1 MNKFGYL
8 RVAACSPEMRI
19 ADVEFNISEIEN
31 IIKNN
36 SEKNID
42 IFLFPEL
49 CVTGYT
55 CADLFYQQPL
65 LDAAKKS
72 LERLEEIS
80 FDYKTGIIAGL
91 PIAQDGKLYNAAAF
105 INNGQ
110 LIGIVPKT
118 YLCNQNE
125 YYEARWFS
133 SEFERVFDSINL
145 SGREIP
151 FGTDIVFSCANF
163 PGLKFGIEICE
174 DLWAVKPV
182 SSDAALAGAS
192 VIFNLSASNEYLGKL
207 NYREE
212 NVKMHSGRLISGY
225 VYSSCGPNESS
236 TDTVFSGQCMV
247 YENASRLAISERFN
261 FKSTV
266 LIADLDIELLNNER
280 LKNKTFGKELPD
292 KEFRV
297 IDFELQ
303 ITDNENIIRDYRKN
317 PFIPSSDE
325 ARKVVCNEIADIQAA
340 GLLKRLAHI
349 GVKSCVIGISGGL
362 DSTLAMLSTIYAYK
376 KAGRD
381 ISDIHCI
388 SMPGPGTGR
397 RTKSNAD
404 LLGSEFGITFEKI
417 EINEWVENH
426 LKHLGHKGEKDVTF
440 ENAQARA
447 RTMILM
453 DYANKIGGIV
463 IGTGDLSETALGWS
477 TYNGDH
483 MSMYNLNS
491 GIPKTLV
498 REVVA
503 WFATEY
509 FKGDKDKSNLLEDII
524 NTPISP
530 ELLPADEKG
539 EIQQK
544 TEEKI
549 GPYDVHDFFLY
560 YFFRYNFTPEK
571 ILFLAKKAFKGEFSE
586 NRLKEWLDIFVKR
599 FFSNQFK
606 RSAMPD
612 GLKIGTVSLSPRAEW
627 RMPSDAISKI
637 WRLI

>member
-1 MNKFGYL
+1 MNRFGYL

-19 ADVEFNISEIEN
+19 ADVGFNISEIEK
-31 IIKNN
+31 IIKHH
-36 SEKNID
+36 SENNID

-49 CVTGYT
+49 SVTGYT

-65 LDAAKKS
+65 LEAAKKS
-72 LERLEEIS
+72 LERLEKIS
-80 FDYKTGIIAGL
+80 FQYKTGIIAGL
-91 PIAQDGKLYNAAAF
+91 PVTQGGKLFNAAAF
-105 INNGQ
+105 IVNGG
-110 LIGIVPKT
+110 LIGVVPKT

-133 SEFERVFDSINL
+133 SEFERVYNTINL

-163 PGLKFGIEICE
+163 PDLKIGIEICE

-182 SSDAALAGAS
+182 SADAALAGAN

-207 NYREE
+207 NSRED
-212 NVKMHSGRLISGY
+212 NVRMHSGRLIAGY

-247 YENASRLAISERFN
+247 YENASRLASSGRFD

-266 LIADLDIELLNNER
+266 TIADLDIELLNNER
-280 LKNKTFGKELPD
+280 QKNKTFGKELPD
-292 KEFRV
+292 KKFRV
-297 IDFELQ
+297 IGFELK
-303 ITDNENIIRDYRKN
+303 ITDNENIQRGYRKN
-317 PFIPSSDE
+317 PFVPDSISE
-325 ARKVVCNEIADIQAA
+325 RKIICNEIVNIQAA
-340 GLLKRLAHI
+340 GLIKRLMHI
-349 GVKSCVIGISGGL
+349 GAKHSVIGISGGL
-362 DSTLAMLSTIYAYK
+362 DSTLAMLSVIYAYK

-388 SMPGPGTGR
+388 SMPGPGTGK
-397 RTKSNAD
+397 RTKSNAG
-404 LLGSEFGITFEKI
+404 LLGKYFGITFREI
-417 EINEWVENH
+417 DINEWVESH
-426 LKHLGHKGEKDVTF
+426 LQHLGHSGGKDVTF

-447 RTMILM
+447 RMMILM
-453 DYANKIGGIV
+453 DYANKVSGIV
-463 IGTGDLSETALGWS
+463 IGTGDLSENALGWS
-477 TYNGDH
+477 TYNGDQ

-498 REVVA
+498 REVVS
-503 WFATEY
+503 WFATDY
-509 FKGDKDKSNLLEDII
+509 FDGDKEKSNLLEDII
-524 NTPISP
+524 KTPISP

-544 TEEKI
+544 TEDKI
-549 GPYDVHDFFLY
+549 GPYVVHDFFLY

-571 ILFLAKKAFKGEFSE
+571 ILFLAKNAFKGEYPE
-586 NRLKEWLDIFVKR
+586 NMLIEWLGIFVKR

-627 RMPSDAISKI
+627 RMPSDAESNI
-637 WRLI
+637 WHII